1 MAESIYKIVLMGLDN
16 AGKTSIVL
24 SMAGKY
30 DPSEIKPT
38 QGIERSDSRILGSR
52 VFRWDLGG
60 QDKYRETY
68 LKGRSYVLDQ
78 TDLLFYVIDI
88 ADKDRFEES
97 LQFYNDVLNY
107 LKKIETN
114 PIIIL
119 FLHKADPDFLRTPE
133 CQANVKHVTD
143 LFTKN
148 SQDFQT
154 EFFTTTIFDYKTLV
168 EAFTN
173 SLSKIFPKFDAFN
186 TLLKNFI
193 ANRKLDV
200 ILLFDEDLHLVGRAY
215 ADENS
220 KLDRIQEIYNTYY
233 FFEGITRFKR
243 FGYDLTLNLIRTEGN
258 APYQIKIQQILLGN
272 WKSFI
277 LLAGKEI
284 AEVEKLLTDLM
295 RDYEANKDKL
305 GL

>member
-1 MAESIYKIVLMGLDN
+1 MGLDN
-16 AGKTSIVL
+16 AGKTSIIL

-38 QGIERSDSRILGSR
+38 KGIERSDTIILGNR

-60 QDKYRETY
+60 QEKYRETY
-68 LKGRSYVLDQ
+68 LKDRSYVLNQ

-97 LQFYNDVLNY
+97 LQFYIDVLNY

-114 PIIIL
+114 PIIVF

-133 CQANVKHVTD
+133 CQANIKHITD
-143 LFTKN
+143 LLTKN

-154 EFFTTTIFDYKTLV
+154 EFFSTTIFDYKTLV

-186 TLLKNFI
+186 TLLENFI
-193 ANRKLDV
+193 ANRELDV
-200 ILLFDEDLHLVGRAY
+200 VLLFDENLHLVGRAY

-220 KLDRIQEIYNTYY
+220 KMDRIQEVYNVYY
-233 FFEGITRFKR
+233 FFEGITRFR
-243 FGYDLTLNLIRTEGN
+243 RYGYDLNLNLIRTEGD
-258 APYQIKIQQILLGN
+258 APYQIKIQQIHLGN
-272 WKSFI
+272 WKPFI
-277 LLAGKEI
+277 LLAGKKL
-284 AEVEKLLTDLM
+284 AEVEKLLADLK

-305 GL
+305 DL

>member
-1 MAESIYKIVLMGLDN
+1 MATPMYKIILMGLDN
-16 AGKTSIVL
+16 AGKTSIIL

-38 QGIERSDSRILGSR
+38 KGIERSDTNILGNR

-60 QDKYRETY
+60 QEKYRETY
-68 LKGRSYVLDQ
+68 LKDRSYVLDQ

-97 LQFYNDVLNY
+97 LQFYIDVLNY

-119 FLHKADPDFLRTPE
+119 FLHKTDPDFLRTPE
-133 CQANVKHVTD
+133 CQANIKHTTD

-154 EFFTTTIFDYKTLV
+154 EVFTTTIFDYKTLV

-193 ANRKLDV
+193 ANRELDV
-200 ILLFDEDLHLVGRAY
+200 VLLFDENLHLVGRAY

-220 KLDRIQEIYNTYY
+220 KMDRIQEVYNAYY
-233 FFEGITRFKR
+233 FFEGITRFR
-243 FGYDLTLNLIRTEGN
+243 RYGYDLNLNLIRTAGD
-258 APYQIKIQQILLGN
+258 APYQIKIQQIHLGN
-272 WKSFI
+272 WKPFI
-277 LLAGKEI
+277 LLAGKEL
-284 AEVEKLLTDLM
+284 AEVENLLADLK

-305 GL
+305 DL